1 MNYYSYEEIHKSYKE
16 IEKTKNEVLK
26 NKKAIEKLLT
36 TTKDIVLFGCGS
48 SYWCSLSIARTIN
61 CRTEKFAQAFKAT
74 EVAMH
79 LIDYKNRFNNPLFLI
94 PTRSGA
100 SQELLI
106 TMNKMLEYYP
116 NSKVI
121 VLSEYLDN
129 EMEKIADLTISIPW
143 ANEISVCQTRSFN
156 CLYSGL
162 LTLVSFIEKGNV
174 LLTNLNEYLN
184 KAEALYADTEAK
196 VKLLLNNRND
206 LEVITLGSGVAYG
219 AVIEGAY
226 IVVEMAQERANFYQT
241 LEYRHGPIVC
251 TNKNTFIFLCNTSIQ
266 NETVEL
272 SMAEEAKKKGAKIAL
287 CSYTDSH
294 KIGDFNFPLTNNC
307 EEIKGLYFVTV
318 MQMVAYQFA
327 LNKNLNPDQPGDL
340 VKFIQY

>member
-1 MNYYSYEEIHKSYKE
+1 MNYYSYEEIHKSYRE

-26 NKKAIEKLLT
+26 NKKEIEKLLDVT
-36 TTKDIVLFGCGS
+36 DDIVLFGCGS

-61 CRTEKFAQAFKAT
+61 CRTDKYAKAFKAT

-79 LIDYKNRFNNPLFLI
+79 LKDYKNRFNNPLFLI
-94 PTRSGA
+94 PTRSGS

-106 TMNKMLEYYP
+106 TMNKMMEYYP
-116 NSKVI
+116 CSKVI
-121 VLSEYLDN
+121 VLSEYSDN
-129 EMEKIADLTISIPW
+129 EMEKMADLRISIPW

-162 LTLVSFIEKGNV
+162 LTLVSFIEKENV
-174 LLTNLNEYLN
+174 LLTNLNDYLN
-184 KAEALYADTEAK
+184 NAKTLYADTETK
-196 VKLLLNNRND
+196 VKLLLNNRNH
-206 LEVITLGSGVAYG
+206 LEIITLGSGVAYG

-226 IVVEMAQERANFYQT
+226 IVVEMAQERANFYHT

-251 TNKNTFIFLCNTSIQ
+251 TNENTLIFLCNTSKQ
-266 NETVEL
+266 NEIVEL

-294 KIGDFNFPLTNNC
+294 EIGDFNFPLTNDC

-318 MQMVAYQFA
+318 LQMIAYQFA
-327 LNKNLNPDQPGDL
+327 LNKNLNPDKPGDL